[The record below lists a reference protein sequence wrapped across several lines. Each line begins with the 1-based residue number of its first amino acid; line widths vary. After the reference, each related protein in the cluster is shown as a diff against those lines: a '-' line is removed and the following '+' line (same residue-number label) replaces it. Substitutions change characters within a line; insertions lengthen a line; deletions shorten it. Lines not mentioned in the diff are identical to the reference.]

1 MSKILWINPF
11 SGISGDMLL
20 GALLDVGVS
29 DHYIT
34 AELNRYGID
43 GFELKHIQ
51 LINNG
56 IMTSQAKIT
65 IYNAKDHYNSDQL
78 LSVVKSIKNN
88 RVREIAVK
96 AIEQILIAESKIHSI
111 DKQILELHELGELD
125 TLIDIVGVA
134 IAIDFLK
141 IDKVFSQPIGLG
153 MGIINTQH
161 GVLPSTAP
169 ITMKLLESSP
179 VLMTKIEGETITPTG
194 ATLIRA
200 LDATFDLSSSI
211 KILKMG
217 YGSGTKKFANS
228 ANFLQIAIAEET
240 ESGDTNFLCVLETN
254 LDDVSGEILGYIIKK
269 ALDDD
274 AIDCWVTNGV
284 GKKGRPTNILHLVCE
299 WSKVNHFQTMIFS
312 ETGSLGIRKHSV
324 ERVALKRSFASVSIN
339 GQIIRIKQGPWQSKP
354 EYDDLVNASKI
365 LNLPILSISK
375 MALEMYSKQQ
385 DR

>member
-1 MSKILWINPF
+1 
-11 SGISGDMLL
+11 
-20 GALLDVGVS
+20 
-29 DHYIT
+29 
-34 AELNRYGID
+34 
-43 GFELKHIQ
+43 
-51 LINNG
+51 
-56 IMTSQAKIT
+56 
-65 IYNAKDHYNSDQL
+65 
-78 LSVVKSIKNN
+78 
-88 RVREIAVK
+88 
-96 AIEQILIAESKIHSI
+96 
-111 DKQILELHELGELD
+111 
-125 TLIDIVGVA
+125 
-134 IAIDFLK
+134 
-141 IDKVFSQPIGLG
+141 